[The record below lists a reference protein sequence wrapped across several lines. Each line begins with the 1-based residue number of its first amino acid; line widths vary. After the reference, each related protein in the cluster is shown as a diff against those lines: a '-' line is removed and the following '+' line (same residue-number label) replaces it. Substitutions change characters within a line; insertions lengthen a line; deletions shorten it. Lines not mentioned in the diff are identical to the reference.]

1 MKKETAG
8 VIADLYAMVTYQKP
22 NNSGMIMDEDLL
34 ELMHNV
40 LIKFIELGADGL
52 FEAIDD
58 TFEAR
63 ELEDNLEN
71 DLFVFSETYMK
82 YLVEKCIDI
91 DDVGDTRPMDWWID
105 INDTSRKK
113 IEDSLNYFLSCIKDI
128 SYINSQTPD
137 IGSVRELVRAIK
149 AVMSVYDCNHFD
161 KIPSEILKPKIED
174 VLKSTSALLRAVIIG
189 MTFTD

>member
-8 VIADLYAMVTYQKP
+8 AIADLYAMVTYQKP

-58 TFEAR
+58 TFDAR
-63 ELEDNLEN
+63 ELEDDLEN